1 MNGIQ
6 CIVRL
11 GVGAIMI
18 WMTLLRN
25 TEIKMA
31 IEKYEDQTIAAGFL
45 VALTLREG
53 TAPLRSYV
61 GEVQTV
67 DGNGIRLTL
76 IDWISL
82 TMSGSDLFVPW
93 SNIEAALIATP
104 EHDSDIFVKEAEAWQ
119 KSVSSKT
126 SGK

>member
-1 MNGIQ
+1 
-6 CIVRL
+6 
-11 GVGAIMI
+11 
-18 WMTLLRN
+18 
-25 TEIKMA
+25 MA
-31 IEKYEDQTIAAGFL
+31 MEKYKDQTIAAGFW

-82 TMSGSDLFVPW
+82 TLNGFDLFVPW

-104 EHDSDIFVKEAEAWQ
+104 EHNSERFVEEAKAWP